1 VTQIPLR
8 ERLQKPEPLYFGW
21 CSLPGV
27 LHAEAMAR
35 LPFEAICID
44 MQHGLMSFADLGAM
58 VPAINGKGKYT
69 IVRALWND
77 PGLVGQLL
85 DTGAHMVIAPMVN
98 TAEDTRR
105 LVRAAKYPPM
115 GQRSWGS
122 YALTQHGGLTKEQ
135 YLAKAN
141 SLTMVVAM
149 VETQEAVDNVEA
161 ICATEGLDGV
171 FVGPNDLTIS
181 LSKGTRIDATHE
193 QSQKAFA
200 SIAKVAAKHGLPA
213 GIFGGAPSFVKGAV
227 AMGYKFIS
235 SNADATLMNDGARA
249 FLAAVEGS

>member
-1 VTQIPLR
+1 VTKVSIR
-8 ERLQKPEPLYFGW
+8 ERLRQADPLYFGW

-44 MQHGLMSFADLGAM
+44 MQHGLMAYSDLTSM
-58 VPAINGKGKYT
+58 VPAINGKGKYS
-69 IVRALWND
+69 IVRILWNE
-77 PGLVGQLL
+77 PGRVGQAL

-98 TAEDTRR
+98 TAADAKK
-105 LVRAAKYPPM
+105 LVQAAKYPPM

-122 YALTQHGGLTKEQ
+122 YALTQHGGLSKED
-135 YLAKAN
+135 YLKRAN

-149 VETQEAVDNVEA
+149 IETEEAVDNA
-161 ICATEGLDGV
+161 DQICATEGLDGV

-181 LSKGTRIDATHE
+181 LSKGTSLDGGHE
-193 QSQKAFA
+193 RSQKALA
-200 SIAKVAAKHGLPA
+200 RVAQAAAKHQIPA
-213 GIFGGAPSFVKGAV
+213 GIFGGAPSFVKSAV
-227 AMGYKFIS
+227 KMGYKFLS

-249 FLAAVEGS
+249 FLAEVQA